1 MKTKAKE
8 TPSFDAGVGKGHKP
22 TKLILALVLDTTAE
36 SLGDLKRT
44 LADFEDTEIIYQR
57 VSPHYLFIT
66 DEPPE

>member
-8 TPSFDAGVGKGHKP
+8 TPSFDAGVRKDCKP

-36 SLGDLKRT
+36 SLGELKQT

-66 DEPPE
+66 DEPPA